1 LIHRK
6 LPAPACRKLTPGAR
20 TGASGHDQRSA
31 RTRIGASELSQSE
44 VLVLDIG
51 GEVFATLRGSR
62 ADERMLLRHARSVD
76 EARRVLRRADAL
88 AALAVFQAPGGLSP
102 VEFEPL
108 LSLSQATEWIAL
120 VEPAALESREFRA
133 FLLRAFHDYH
143 TLPVDPQ
150 RLAVILGHARG
161 LASMR
166 RSVSADPDD
175 GDGQTGE
182 GPAFGI
188 CGNSPAMRAFTQ
200 RLRKVIDSD
209 APVLIG
215 GQTGTGKELV
225 AHAIH
230 RNSRRA
236 AGPISVVNCGAIP
249 ATLIQ
254 SELFGHEK
262 SAFTGATQRK
272 IGRIEAANGGVLF
285 LDEIGDLPLDM
296 QASLLRVLQERTISR
311 VGSTQTLPVDFRVIA
326 ATHVDLAQAVRQGS
340 FREDLFFRLNVL
352 QLVVPAL
359 RERGDDV
366 LELADL
372 FLRRTLAQHPGS
384 RPRGFSARAIDAL
397 RAHDWPGNVR
407 ELINRV
413 QGAVVMGENR
423 LIGPE
428 DLGLAVATAPLRES
442 LTLDDARASF
452 ERNLLASS
460 LRANG
465 NKVSQTARQLGV
477 SRVTLYRLINKLNIP
492 LDH

>member
-1 LIHRK
+1 MPNRLSADAG
-6 LPAPACRKLTPGAR
+6 LVPARYSSIADNPSPSTSPA
-20 TGASGHDQRSA
+20 ASAG
-31 RTRIGASELSQSE
+31 
-44 VLVLDIG
+44 
-51 GEVFATLRGSR
+51 FRGSSPFVTSYPSGNPSRSESTTTEVSAPPKFHVVASR
-62 ADERMLLRHARSVD
+62 A
-76 EARRVLRRADAL
+76 
-88 AALAVFQAPGGLSP
+88 G
-102 VEFEPL
+102 
-108 LSLSQATEWIAL
+108 
-120 VEPAALESREFRA
+120 
-133 FLLRAFHDYH
+133 
-143 TLPVDPQ
+143 
-150 RLAVILGHARG
+150 
-161 LASMR
+161 
-166 RSVSADPDD
+166 ADPDD

-215 GQTGTGKELV
+215 GQTGTGKVLV

-384 RPRGFSARAIDAL
+384 RQRGFSARAIDAL

-413 QGAVVMGENR
+413 QGAVVMGESR

>member
-1 LIHRK
+1 M
-6 LPAPACRKLTPGAR
+6 
-20 TGASGHDQRSA
+20 
-31 RTRIGASELSQSE
+31 
-44 VLVLDIG
+44 LDIG

-62 ADERMLLRHARSVD
+62 ADERLLLRHARSVE
-76 EARRVLRRADAL
+76 EARRALRRADAL
-88 AALAVFQAPGGLSP
+88 AALAVFRPTGGLGP
-102 VEFEPL
+102 AEFEPL
-108 LSLSQATEWIAL
+108 LSLSQDTEWIAL
-120 VEPAALESREFRA
+120 VDPVALASRDFRA

-143 TLPVDPQ
+143 TLPVDAE

-161 LASMR
+161 LASLR
-166 RSVSADPDD
+166 RSVMAQPDD
-175 GDGQTGE
+175 LGREAGE
-182 GPAFGI
+182 EAAFGI
-188 CGNSPAMRAFTQ
+188 CGSSPAMRAFTQ

-230 RNSRRA
+230 RHSRRA

-326 ATHVDLAQAVRQGS
+326 ATHVDLAQAVRLGT

-352 QLVVPAL
+352 QLTVPAL
-359 RERGDDV
+359 RDRGDDV
-366 LELADL
+366 LALADR
-372 FLRRTLAQHPGS
+372 FLRRALAQNPGS

-423 LIGPE
+423 LISPE
-428 DLGLAVATAPLRES
+428 DLGLAAVAPPRES